1 MKAAGERKNSIW
13 IFLRMSPDC
22 HQQHWLERSRSGSR
36 KTCLGSTAVM
46 DLKGDTGRDGG
57 GGSEDGDRL
66 AEVRQS
72 LKVDQTGTA
81 F

>member
-1 MKAAGERKNSIW
+1 MT
-13 IFLRMSPDC
+13 PDC
-22 HQQHWLERSRSGSR
+22 HKQNWLERSKSGSR
-36 KTCLGSTAVM
+36 KTCLGSTAVT
-46 DLKGDTGRDGG
+46 DLEGVTGGDTGRDGG
-57 GGSEDGDRL
+57 GGSEDGDRP